1 MTDSEKMDL
10 ILSEMQSMKTDM
22 LDMKADMQS
31 MKTDMLGMKADIV
44 NVKDRL
50 EVLEIKQGLTHK
62 KLDNLTLDVKISER
76 SIRKDI
82 KLLQDAQE
90 TLITVLENQGIL
102 PSVK

>member
-10 ILSEMQSMKTDM
+10 ILSEIQAMKTDI
-22 LDMKADMQS
+22 LDMKS
-31 MKTDMLGMKADIV
+31 DIV

>member
-10 ILSEMQSMKTDM
+10 ILSEIQAMKTDI
-22 LDMKADMQS
+22 LDMKS
-31 MKTDMLGMKADIV
+31 DIV

-82 KLLQDAQE
+82 KLLQDCLLY
-90 TLITVLENQGIL
+90 TSRCV
-102 PSVK
+102 

>member
-10 ILSEMQSMKTDM
+10 ILSEIQVMKSDM
-22 LDMKADMQS
+22 LDMKSDMQT
-31 MKTDMLGMKADIV
+31 MKDDILDMKSDIV

-82 KLLQDAQE
+82 KLL
-90 TLITVLENQGIL
+90 L
-102 PSVK
+102 